1 MKNSEKNRKVSIEEI
16 EELAV
21 RGEDVTQFF
30 NWDKG
35 QMKPGFDKVERVQK
49 DVQRV
54 NVDFAN
60 EMLSELDQ
68 QASELNISRQAVIKS
83 LVREGLD
90 RRHLAKKARRQA

>member
-1 MKNSEKNRKVSIEEI
+1 MKNSEKNKKISIEEI
-16 EELAV
+16 EAMAV

-30 NWDKG
+30 NWEKG
-35 QMKPGFDKVERVQK
+35 QMKPGFEKTERVQK
-49 DVQRV
+49 DIQRV

-68 QASELNISRQAVIKS
+68 QALELNISRQAVIKS

>member
-1 MKNSEKNRKVSIEEI
+1 
-16 EELAV
+16 
-21 RGEDVTQFF
+21 
-30 NWDKG
+30 
-35 QMKPGFDKVERVQK
+35 MKPGFDKTERVQK
-49 DVQRV
+49 DIQRV

-68 QASELNISRQAVIKS
+68 QALELNISRQAVIKS